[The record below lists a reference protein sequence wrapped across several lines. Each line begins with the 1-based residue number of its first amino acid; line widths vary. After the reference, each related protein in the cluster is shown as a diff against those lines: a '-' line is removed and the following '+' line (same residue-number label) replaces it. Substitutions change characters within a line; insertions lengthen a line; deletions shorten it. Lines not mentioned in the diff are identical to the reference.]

1 MKTSLHSW
9 MPVVSGS
16 DPPLQEKPVR
26 GAFSCPSQSWPG
38 WREQNKRWIYS
49 RNKYVWLPAQ
59 EQHTTRKPVISESV
73 ILKLGKFGLHVQL
86 CAALHDLNIES
97 FLLTFLYMY
106 RSRKSKKKLFP
117 FRKAPATDT
126 TTTSFSR
133 TSGVN
138 RIRLSASVS
147 RSKEWSCLLTVTI
160 WTGPGSP
167 LILCPISNAYYGWQ

>member
-26 GAFSCPSQSWPG
+26 GSFSCPSQSWPG

-49 RNKYVWLPAQ
+49 RNKYVWLSAQ
-59 EQHTTRKPVISESV
+59 EQHSTRKPVI
-73 ILKLGKFGLHVQL
+73 
-86 CAALHDLNIES
+86 HDLNIES

-106 RSRKSKKKLFP
+106 RSRKSKKKLLP
-117 FRKAPATDT
+117 FLKAPATDT
-126 TTTSFSR
+126 TTTSLSR
-133 TSGVN
+133 TAGVN

-147 RSKEWSCLLTVTI
+147 RSKEWSSLLTVTI
-160 WTGPGSP
+160 WTGPGSL
-167 LILCPISNAYYGWQ
+167 LILCPISHAYYGWQ

>member
-26 GAFSCPSQSWPG
+26 GSFSCPSQSWPG
-38 WREQNKRWIYS
+38 WWEQNKRYIYS
-49 RNKYVWLPAQ
+49 RNKYVWLSAQ
-59 EQHTTRKPVISESV
+59 EQHTTRKTVI
-73 ILKLGKFGLHVQL
+73 
-86 CAALHDLNIES
+86 HDLNIES

-117 FRKAPATDT
+117 FLKAPATDT
-126 TTTSFSR
+126 TTTSLSR
-133 TSGVN
+133 TAGVN

-147 RSKEWSCLLTVTI
+147 RSKEWSSLLTVTI

-167 LILCPISNAYYGWQ
+167 LILCPISHAYYGWQ